1 MHLRYMYVTCSH
13 TSGRCDACKER
24 LLHAVNSI
32 EIPHIPLLYPVM
44 HCLRRS
50 PPASTTRWTRR
61 GVAVTAEQPQPSG
74 LDHSYERAKR
84 TYERTKRSVVWLVKQ
99 LDSHLCDLDKRIEE
113 RIASRAKARAEG
125 NFEQISIEQNRL
137 GELCIEHKARLDSM
151 LFMWVLGGS
160 FSIAGWV
167 TSALRSSPPVVSA
180 YPPSV
185 DRAVLADALHQEM
198 SMLRQET
205 FASEMKAEIVAGVL
219 AALQRLP
226 SAVPNAVPSATLGA
240 WPSAVPI
247 APAAAAAAPAAYAA
261 APVGAS
267 AAEHAWHAE
276 IVSREIVSREIRR
289 TFIAAVAACV
299 LSGVTAL
306 ALLSTSARN
315 R

>member
-1 MHLRYMYVTCSH
+1 MNT
-13 TSGRCDACKER
+13 
-24 LLHAVNSI
+24 
-32 EIPHIPLLYPVM
+32 IPLSRIGM
-44 HCLRRS
+44 LRRG
-50 PPASTTRWTRR
+50 PASTTRWTKR
-61 GVAVTAEQPQPSG
+61 GASSTVATEQPQASG

-113 RIASRAKARAEG
+113 RIAGRAKARAEG

-160 FSIAGWV
+160 VSIAGWF

-185 DRAVLADALHQEM
+185 DRAALADALHQEM

-205 FASEMKAEIVAGVL
+205 FASEMKAEIEAGVL
-219 AALQRLP
+219 AALQRR
-226 SAVPNAVPSATLGA
+226 AVPS
-240 WPSAVPI
+240 

-267 AAEHAWHAE
+267 AAEHARHA
-276 IVSREIVSREIRR
+276 EIVSREIRR
-289 TFIAAVAACV
+289 TYIASVAACV

-306 ALLSTSARN
+306 AMLSTSARN

>member
-1 MHLRYMYVTCSH
+1 
-13 TSGRCDACKER
+13 
-24 LLHAVNSI
+24 
-32 EIPHIPLLYPVM
+32 
-44 HCLRRS
+44 
-50 PPASTTRWTRR
+50 
-61 GVAVTAEQPQPSG
+61 
-74 LDHSYERAKR
+74 
-84 TYERTKRSVVWLVKQ
+84 VVWLVKQ

-160 FSIAGWV
+160 FSIAGWF

-185 DRAVLADALHQEM
+185 DRAALADALHQEM

-205 FASEMKAEIVAGVL
+205 FASEMKAEIEAGVL
-219 AALQRLP
+219 AALQRR
-226 SAVPNAVPSATLGA
+226 AVPS
-240 WPSAVPI
+240 

-267 AAEHAWHAE
+267 AAEHARHA
-276 IVSREIVSREIRR
+276 EIVSREIRR
-289 TFIAAVAACV
+289 TYIASVAACV

-306 ALLSTSARN
+306 AMLSTSARN

>member
-1 MHLRYMYVTCSH
+1 MGFWFLETDHVACISGTCMLHVVTPQA
-13 TSGRCDACKER
+13 DAMRARKD
-24 LLHAVNSI
+24 LD
-32 EIPHIPLLYPVM
+32 EIPHIPLQYPVM

-185 DRAVLADALHQEM
+185 DRAALADALHQEM

-205 FASEMKAEIVAGVL
+205 FASEMKAEIEAGVL

-226 SAVPNAVPSATLGA
+226 SALPSAVPSAMLSAGPGA
-240 WPSAVPI
+240 VPSA
-247 APAAAAAAPAAYAA
+247 
-261 APVGAS
+261 S
-267 AAEHAWHAE
+267 
-276 IVSREIVSREIRR
+276 SIRGG
-289 TFIAAVAACV
+289 
-299 LSGVTAL
+299 SG
-306 ALLSTSARN
+306 RGFCC
-315 R
+315 

>member
-24 LLHAVNSI
+24 LLHAVNI
-32 EIPHIPLLYPVM
+32 ELPHIPLLYPVM

-185 DRAVLADALHQEM
+185 DRAALADALHQEM

-226 SAVPNAVPSATLGA
+226 SAV
-240 WPSAVPI
+240 PSAVPI